1 MNKLTWR
8 AFEFEQPERHPNWF
22 VSLWILAL
30 ALVVVAI
37 ILKSYLM
44 AVFVIIAA
52 ALLNIYAVKEPAE
65 YEFSLNTETLTIG
78 EKNHHLTDFKSF
90 WIFERENGN
99 VLSLEGKNV
108 MNSHLEVPL
117 AEMDIDI
124 VRSILLASVTE
135 KEHSESMTDILAR
148 ILKF

>member
-1 MNKLTWR
+1 MSKLTWR

-44 AVFVIIAA
+44 AVFVIISA
-52 ALLNIYAVKEPAE
+52 ALINIYAVKEPNE
-65 YEFSLNTETLTIG
+65 YSFSLDTENLTIG
-78 EKNHHLTDFKSF
+78 EKTHKLIDFKSF
-90 WIFERENGN
+90 WIFERADGN
-99 VLSLEGKNV
+99 VLSLEGKNI

-117 AEMDIDI
+117 AEINPDI
-124 VRSILLASVTE
+124 VKDILSPVVTE
-135 KEHSESMTDILAR
+135 KEHNESITDILAR
-148 ILKF
+148 LLKF